1 MEDSKVISIL
11 AVSYSQDAA
20 SSLLNQAVPGLSTSD
35 NQEWTTKEGE
45 FTVKAY
51 IKYPGTDIHRRGANW
66 LDLLLISVP
75 EGNEFEREIL
85 DYSTNRKDVKS
96 RFLIDSNADRSPKY
110 ENINVIDAGSFAGK
124 LKDYAEE
131 LTKFNADNTDE
142 TNEVDYHV
150 KRQVFNIGNSDSKLD
165 KLFHMYKKAFK
176 VLNKVTEMVKTFSTF
191 DHSQGKSE
199 TTGKFNFAPE
209 NTQSNGIG
217 FLFDLFVGDI
227 FDQENPE
234 LPLVVRDNYFTA
246 SIEFLAKNEE
256 GAEVIISTF
265 EMLKEMLA
273 QMGDVLSI
281 LDKLGVTI
289 SFSKNKKSV
298 FIDLTFGGLLGEAA
312 INIVRGF
319 NFQSFKFSLTDEFRF
334 QTDLNFKD
342 LYENPDL
349 DNIIS
354 KLGSLTIRGDGK
366 IINFRTVCHFI
377 RELAKH
383 VSSDDKKKQINIISY
398 LGLIISA
405 FESFGLEL
413 TYDSSD
419 IKTVGLEIA
428 DGVLGGDGAAKQ
440 MIDMGNQQFT
450 EGIIPMVLGTIEGVK
465 PMLEP
470 FMAGL
475 RELDLD
481 KISVELI
488 SPGVRGEFK
497 GTILLPGFTEF
508 LNKNVTN

>member
-20 SSLLNQAVPGLSTSD
+20 SSLLNQAIPGLSTSD
-35 NQEWTTKEGE
+35 NQEWTTKQGE

-96 RFLIDSNADRSPKY
+96 RFLIDSNTDRSPKY
-110 ENINVIDAGSFAGK
+110 ENITVTDAGSFAGK
-124 LKDYAEE
+124 LSDYAAE
-131 LTKFNADNTDE
+131 LAKFNADWSDSTDIE
-142 TNEVDYHV
+142 YNI
-150 KRQVFNIGNSDSKLD
+150 KRQKLFNIGNTNTKLD
-165 KLFHMYKKAFK
+165 KLFFAYQQSFK
-176 VLNKVTEMVKTFSTF
+176 ILNKISEMVKSFSTF
-191 DHSQGKSE
+191 DLSQGKSDF
-199 TTGKFNFAPE
+199 TGKFNFSPE

-217 FLFDLFVGDI
+217 LLIDLFVGDV

-246 SIEFLAKNEE
+246 SIEFLAKSEE
-256 GAEVIISTF
+256 GAEVIIQTF
-265 EMLKEMLA
+265 ETLKEMLT
-273 QMGDVLSI
+273 QMGDMLSVLE
-281 LDKLGVTI
+281 KLGFTI

-319 NFQSFKFSLTDEFRF
+319 NFQSFKFSFTDEFRL

-349 DNIIS
+349 DNIIT
-354 KLGSLTIRGDGK
+354 KLGTLTIKGDAK
-366 IINFRTVCHFI
+366 IINLRTVCHFI
-377 RELAKH
+377 REFAKH
-383 VSSDDKKKQINIISY
+383 TSSDEKKKQFNLISY
-398 LGLIISA
+398 FGLILSA
-405 FESFGLEL
+405 FETSGLNF

-419 IKTVGLEIA
+419 IKSVGLEVA
-428 DGVLGGDGAAKQ
+428 DGVLGGEGAVNGL
-440 MIDMGNQQFT
+440 IGMGNQQLT
-450 EGIIPMVLGTIEGVK
+450 EGILPMVLGTIEGIK

-475 RELDLD
+475 KELDLD
-481 KISVELI
+481 KISVELV
-488 SPGVRGEFK
+488 SPGVRGELK
-497 GTILLPGFTEF
+497 ATLLLPGLTEF